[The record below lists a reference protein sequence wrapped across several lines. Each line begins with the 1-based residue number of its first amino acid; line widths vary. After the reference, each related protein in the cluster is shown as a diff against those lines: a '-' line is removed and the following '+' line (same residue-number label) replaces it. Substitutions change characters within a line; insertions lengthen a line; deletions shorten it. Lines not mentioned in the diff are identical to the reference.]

1 MLYILLLAAG
11 FFPLIYGAGL
21 LVDNASA
28 LARRLNIPDIV
39 IGLTI
44 VGFGTS
50 SPEMVVNIFASV
62 EKSSEMVMGNIIG
75 SNLFNVLVIIGV
87 TSIIFPIAVKRNTAW
102 KEIPLSFLSAIVVF
116 TVANDVLI
124 DHGKTSAITRID
136 GIIMLL
142 FFAIFIVYNITLAKT
157 ELFSDEKPSGDK
169 PAGRSAILMAAGII
183 LLITGGR
190 IIVFSAVRVASMI
203 GMSERIIALTVVSVG
218 TSLPE
223 LATSVIAAIKKNTDI
238 AIGNAIGSNI
248 YNIFL
253 VLGLSAVINPV
264 DLQPGAE
271 MDLLFN
277 IGAGLLLFV
286 FVFTGKGRTINRP
299 EGILFLLVYAIYI
312 GLLIIG

>member
-21 LVDNASA
+21 LVDNATA
-28 LARRLNIPDIV
+28 LAKRLNIPDIV

-62 EKSSEMVMGNIIG
+62 ERSSEMVLGNIIG
-75 SNLFNVLVIIGV
+75 SNLFNILVILGV
-87 TSIIFPIAVKRNTAW
+87 ASVIYPIAVKKNTAW
-102 KEIPLSFLSAIVVF
+102 KEIPLSFLAALVVF
-116 TVANDVLI
+116 TVANDILI
-124 DHGKTSAITRID
+124 DHRPTSQISRID

-142 FFAIFIVYNITLAKT
+142 FFTIFIVYNISLAKT
-157 ELFSDEKPSGDK
+157 ELFAGEARIKEKP
-169 PAGRSAILMAAGII
+169 PGRSIVLLTGGLI
-183 LLITGGR
+183 LLVGGGR
-190 IIVFSAVRVASMI
+190 LIVFSAVRVAAMI

-223 LATSVIAAIKKNTDI
+223 LATSVIAALKKNTDI

-253 VLGLSAVINPV
+253 VLGISAVINPV
-264 DLQPGAE
+264 ALQPGAD
-271 MDLLFN
+271 MDMLFN
-277 IGAGLLLFV
+277 IGAGMLLFI
-286 FVFTGKGRTINRP
+286 FVFTGRGRTVSRP
-299 EGILFLLVYAIYI
+299 EGMIFLLVYALYI
-312 GLLIIG
+312 TLLILK

>member
-21 LVDNASA
+21 LVDNATA
-28 LARRLNIPDIV
+28 LAKRLNIPDIV

-62 EKSSEMVMGNIIG
+62 ERSSEMVLGNIIG
-75 SNLFNVLVIIGV
+75 SNLFNILVILGV
-87 TSIIFPIAVKRNTAW
+87 ASVIYPIAVKKNTAW
-102 KEIPLSFLSAIVVF
+102 KEIPLSFLAALVVF
-116 TVANDVLI
+116 TVANDILI
-124 DHGKTSAITRID
+124 DHRPSSQISRID

-142 FFAIFIVYNITLAKT
+142 FFTIFIVYNISLAKT
-157 ELFSDEKPSGDK
+157 ELFAGEARIKEKP
-169 PAGRSAILMAAGII
+169 PGRSIVLLTGGLI
-183 LLITGGR
+183 LLVGGGR
-190 IIVFSAVRVASMI
+190 LIVFSAVRVAAMI

-223 LATSVIAAIKKNTDI
+223 LATSVIAALKKNTDI

-253 VLGLSAVINPV
+253 VLGISAVINPV
-264 DLQPGAE
+264 ALQPGAD
-271 MDLLFN
+271 MDMLFN
-277 IGAGLLLFV
+277 IGASMLLFI
-286 FVFTGKGRTINRP
+286 FVFTGRGRTVSRP
-299 EGILFLLVYAIYI
+299 EGMIFLLVYALYI
-312 GLLIIG
+312 TLLILK

>member
-21 LVDNASA
+21 LVDNATA
-28 LARRLNIPDIV
+28 LAKRLNIPDIV

-62 EKSSEMVMGNIIG
+62 ERSSEMVLGNIIG
-75 SNLFNVLVIIGV
+75 SNLFNILVILGV
-87 TSIIFPIAVKRNTAW
+87 ASVIYPIAVKKNTAW
-102 KEIPLSFLSAIVVF
+102 KEIPLSFLAALVVF
-116 TVANDVLI
+116 TVANDILI
-124 DHGKTSAITRID
+124 DHRPTSQISRID

-142 FFAIFIVYNITLAKT
+142 FFTIFIVYNISLAKT
-157 ELFSDEKPSGDK
+157 ELFAGEARIKEKP
-169 PAGRSAILMAAGII
+169 PGRSIVLLTGGLI
-183 LLITGGR
+183 LLVGGGR
-190 IIVFSAVRVASMI
+190 LIVFSAVRVAAMI

-223 LATSVIAAIKKNTDI
+223 LATSVIAALKKNTDI

-253 VLGLSAVINPV
+253 VLGISAVINPV
-264 DLQPGAE
+264 ALQPGAD
-271 MDLLFN
+271 MDMLFN
-277 IGAGLLLFV
+277 IGASMLLFI
-286 FVFTGKGRTINRP
+286 FVFTGRGRTVSRP
-299 EGILFLLVYAIYI
+299 EGMIFLLVYALYI
-312 GLLIIG
+312 TLLILK